1 MPVGASTGGGKTRA
15 QTPDTTNRGDLAGVV
30 RAEAHVVTAGSPRR
44 LHGQFRTPPVRRGV
58 LPREFEWV
66 LLAMLTEV
74 DPGSVA
80 WAEFPDRE
88 VRGALVIA
96 AELAD

>member
-1 MPVGASTGGGKTRA
+1 M
-15 QTPDTTNRGDLAGVV
+15 V
-30 RAEAHVVTAGSPRR
+30 RAEAHVVTASGPRR
-44 LHGQFRTPPVRRGV
+44 LHVQFRTPPVRRGV
-58 LPREFEWV
+58 LPSGFEWV

-88 VRGALVIA
+88 VRGRWSSLPSSPTDP
-96 AELAD
+96 E